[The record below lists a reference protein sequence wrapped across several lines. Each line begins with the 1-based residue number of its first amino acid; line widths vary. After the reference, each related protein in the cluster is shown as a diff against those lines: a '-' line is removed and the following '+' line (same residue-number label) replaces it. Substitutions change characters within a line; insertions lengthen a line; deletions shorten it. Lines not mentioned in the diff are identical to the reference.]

1 VFAEPRAAIEALGLG
16 LIEMESH
23 GRTGYCCG
31 GGGGQFLIG
40 RAQRLRQRAFE
51 IKMHEAD
58 DTGAKTVV
66 TACNSCRY
74 NFLAGARDANWH
86 TEVKSLVEL
95 VGNQLAD

>member
-1 VFAEPRAAIEALGLG
+1 
-16 LIEMESH
+16 
-23 GRTGYCCG
+23 
-31 GGGGQFLIG
+31 
-40 RAQRLRQRAFE
+40 
-51 IKMHEAD
+51 MHEAD